1 MNKLMPAMGLCLAL
15 AACGDKADALHGY
28 AEGKFVML
36 APETTG
42 RVKSVAALE
51 GAHVDAG
58 ALLFQLED
66 TAEQAA
72 LEAARAA
79 AEAAG
84 ARFDDAA
91 AGGRKQEIAAAR
103 EQLEQGRA
111 VQERARKDRVRA
123 QELFDSGT
131 VPKAQLDAAI
141 AAAEA
146 ANAQVA
152 ELRQRLTLVEL
163 PARDDQLRNLTAAA
177 RQATAQAQGA
187 ADALRR
193 RAVMAPASG
202 TVERVVRHPGDLAS
216 PSMPVMR
223 FLPDGQMIAVLF
235 IPQPRLAQTPVGT
248 RLRVLCDGCPAAA
261 GAEIMSIAN
270 EPEFTPPVIYS
281 DNERARLVFRAEAR
295 LTGFAPPPGTP
306 LRAEVAQGP
315 NK

>member
-1 MNKLMPAMGLCLAL
+1 MKRLVPVLGLCLL
-15 AACGDKADALHGY
+15 AACGDKTEILNGY

-42 RVKSVAALE
+42 RVKGVAVLE

-103 EQLEQGRA
+103 DQLAQGQA
-111 VQERARKDRVRA
+111 VQDRARKDRVRA
-123 QELFDSGT
+123 QDLFNSGT
-131 VPKAQLDAAI
+131 IARAQLDAAI

-152 ELRQRLTLVEL
+152 ELRQRLTLAEL

-177 RQATAQAQGA
+177 REATAQAQGA

-193 RAVMAPASG
+193 RAVMAPAAG
-202 TVERVVRHPGDLAS
+202 KVERVVRHAGDLAS
-216 PSMPVMR
+216 PSMPVVR
-223 FLPDGQMIAVLF
+223 FLPDGQMIAVLYV
-235 IPQPRLAQTPVGT
+235 PAPRLAQTPVGT
-248 RLRVLCDGCPAAA
+248 KLAVFCDGCPADAK
-261 GAEIMSIAN
+261 AEITSIAN

-281 DNERARLVFRAEAR
+281 DNERARLVFRAEAK

-306 LRAEVAQGP
+306 LRAEVA
-315 NK
+315 K

>member
-1 MNKLMPAMGLCLAL
+1 MKRLISMLGLCLL
-15 AACGDKADALHGY
+15 AACGDKTEALNGY

-42 RVKSVAALE
+42 RVQNLGAVE

-91 AGGRKQEIAAAR
+91 AGGRTQEIAAAR
-103 EQLEQGRA
+103 DQLAQGQA
-111 VQERARKDRVRA
+111 VQERTRKDRVRA

-131 VPKAQLDAAI
+131 IPRAQLDAAI
-141 AAAEA
+141 AAAQA
-146 ANAQVA
+146 ANAQVS

-163 PARDDQLRNLTAAA
+163 PARDDQLRNLTATA
-177 RQATAQAQGA
+177 RQATAQAQAA

-193 RAVMAPASG
+193 RAVVAPAAG
-202 TVERVVRHPGDLAS
+202 KVERVVRHAGDLAS
-216 PSMPVMR
+216 PTMPVVR
-223 FLPDGQMIAVLF
+223 FLPDGQMIAVLY
-235 IPQPRLAQTPVGT
+235 IPEPRLARTPVGT
-248 RLRVLCDGCPAAA
+248 KLAVFCDGCPAEAR
-261 GAEIMSIAN
+261 AEITSIAN

-281 DNERARLVFRAEAR
+281 DNERARLVFRAEAK

-306 LRAEVAQGP
+306 LRAEISQG

>member
-1 MNKLMPAMGLCLAL
+1 MNKVMPLIGMCLAL
-15 AACGDKADALHGY
+15 AACGDKTETLHGY

-42 RVKSVAALE
+42 RVKALAALE
-51 GAHVDAG
+51 GAHVETG

-72 LEAARAA
+72 LDAARAA

-103 EQLEQGRA
+103 DQLTQGQA

-123 QELFDSGT
+123 QELFQSGT
-131 VPKAQLDAAI
+131 IPKAQLDAAI
-141 AAAEA
+141 AAAET

-163 PARDDQLRNLTAAA
+163 PARDDQLRTLTAAA
-177 RQATAQAQGA
+177 REAAAQAKGA

-193 RAVMAPASG
+193 RAVTAPAPG
-202 TVERVVRHPGDLAS
+202 KVERVVRHAGDLAS
-216 PSMPVMR
+216 PAMPVMR
-223 FLPDGQMIAVLF
+223 FLPDGQMIAVLY
-235 IPQPRLAQTPVGT
+235 IPAPRLAQTPVGT
-248 RLRVLCDGCPAAA
+248 RLAIRCDGCPDEAK
-261 GAEIMSIAN
+261 AEITVIAT

-281 DNERARLVFRAEAR
+281 DNERARLVFRAEAK

-306 LRAEVAQGP
+306 LSAGIS
-315 NK
+315 K

>member
-1 MNKLMPAMGLCLAL
+1 MKRLLPVLGLCLL
-15 AACGDKADALHGY
+15 AACGDQGDALHGY

-42 RVKSVAALE
+42 RIATVAAQE
-51 GAHVDAG
+51 GAHVEAG

-103 EQLEQGRA
+103 DQLTQARA
-111 VQERARKDRVRA
+111 IQDRARKDRARV
-123 QELFDSGT
+123 QELFASGN
-131 VPKAQLDAAI
+131 VSKAQLDAAI
-141 AAAEA
+141 AAAEGA
-146 ANAQVA
+146 DAQVA

-193 RAVMAPASG
+193 RAVTAPAAG
-202 TVERVVRHPGDLAS
+202 RVERVVRHAGDLAS
-216 PSMPVMR
+216 PSMPVVR
-223 FLPDGQMIAVLF
+223 FLPDGQMIAVLY
-235 IPQPRLAQTPVGT
+235 IPAPRLAQTPVGT
-248 RLRVLCDGCPAAA
+248 RLQVFCDGCPAEAK
-261 GAEIMSIAN
+261 AEITMIAN

-281 DNERARLVFRAEAR
+281 DNERARLVFRAEAK

-306 LRAEVAQGP
+306 LRAAVA
-315 NK
+315 K